1 MRASG
6 GQEPWGL
13 RWRSSTYFIV
23 ATMAVAM
30 LTDMYLYGFLV
41 PILPFVLE
49 HRLGLDASLTQRIST
64 ALLSQSAL
72 VMVVASPLIGSHA
85 DRSGAKRGWLLFGL
99 AGALLGSLIVALAT
113 SLFVLFT
120 GRLIQSVASTGLWV
134 VGFATLA
141 DNVPADELGKMYGF
155 VTVAIGVGTSGGPL
169 VAGVL
174 FDVGGYWVAWSS
186 VLFIIVFDVILR
198 CLMLERPRNKGET
211 VRAEPDGLEPDPETE
226 ALLASGNPEQQVSTG
241 GGVSEKTGIGF
252 YLCLCQNGRFVG
264 GVVSY
269 FCYAVL
275 TASFDTTLPLHVRDA
290 FHWGSLPAGLLF
302 AAFQGPA
309 VFFSVP
315 VGWLKDRVG
324 TRHPTTIGFALLV
337 PLMWLIGVPGD
348 ERFPWACQE
357 KYGSIIYS
365 AAVTGVGIVICLLN
379 GVGMMEATQAVDEIQ
394 AETPGIFGP
403 NGGYSRAI
411 SISSISWTLGMF
423 VGPIFSGYGTEQFG
437 YYGMNC
443 VLGSYSPCLNFFM
456 FCNANANAAG
466 MCGLCSFTAFRNLK
480 SSVPQ
485 R

>member
-1 MRASG
+1 MRAASNH
-6 GQEPWGL
+6 QEPWGL

-49 HRLGLDASLTQRIST
+49 HRLGLDDSLTQRIST

-99 AGALLGSLIVALAT
+99 AGALLGSLIIALAT
-113 SLFVLFT
+113 SLFTLFA

-141 DNVPADELGKMYGF
+141 DNVPADQLGRMYGF

-174 FDVGGYWVAWSS
+174 FDLGGYWVAWSS

-198 CLMLERPRNKGET
+198 CLMLERPRGTET
-211 VRAEPDGLEPDPETE
+211 IRSQSTEPGQDPERE
-226 ALLASGNPEQQVSTG
+226 VLLPPSHDAEQVSNQA
-241 GGVSEKTGIGF
+241 VSEKTGIHF
-252 YLCLCQNGRFVG
+252 YICMCKNGRFVG

-275 TASFDTTLPLHVRDA
+275 TASFDTTLPLHVRDT

-324 TRHPTTIGFALLV
+324 TRYPTTIGFALLV

-357 KYGSIIYS
+357 NVGSIIYS
-365 AAVTGVGIVICLLN
+365 AAVTGVGIVVCLLN

-411 SISSISWTLGMF
+411 SVSSISWTLGMF
-423 VGPIFSGYGTEQFG
+423 VGPILSGYGTEKIG

-443 VLGSYSPCLNFFM
+443 VLVASGDMRTLFFHRLLE
-456 FCNANANAAG
+456 FKIIRAPAG
-466 MCGLCSFTAFRNLK
+466 KLDESKRKISGGD
-480 SSVPQ
+480 
-485 R
+485 

>member
-1 MRASG
+1 MDTMRASSNQ
-6 GQEPWGL
+6 QEPWGV

-23 ATMAVAM
+23 ATMAVAL

-49 HRLGLDASLTQRIST
+49 HRLGLDVSLTQRIST
-64 ALLSQSAL
+64 ALLSQTAL

-85 DRSGAKRGWLLFGL
+85 DRSGAKRAWLLFGL
-99 AGALLGSLIVALAT
+99 AGALVGSLILAVAT
-113 SLFVLFT
+113 SLFTLFA

-169 VAGVL
+169 VAGIL

-186 VLFIIVFDVILR
+186 VLFVIVFDVILR
-198 CLMLERPRNKGET
+198 CLMLERSRET
-211 VRAEPDGLEPDPETE
+211 SEPVREDPDGQDPERE
-226 ALLASGNPEQQVSTG
+226 ALLPPSTDPEPQVSTQA
-241 GGVSEKTGIGF
+241 VSEKTGIHF
-252 YLCLCQNGRFVG
+252 YLCLCGNGRFIG

-309 VFFSVP
+309 VFLSVP

-324 TRHPTTIGFALLV
+324 TRYPTTIGFALLV

-348 ERFPWACQE
+348 ERFPWAYEE
-357 KYGSIIYS
+357 KIGSIIYS
-365 AAVTGVGIVICLLN
+365 VSITCIGIVICLLN
-379 GVGMMEATQAVDEIQ
+379 GVGMMEATLDHNNFAEAVDEI
-394 AETPGIFGP
+394 EGENPGIFGP

-411 SISSISWTLGMF
+411 SVSSISWTLGMF
-423 VGPIFSGYGTEQFG
+423 VGPIISGYGTEKIG

-443 VLGSYSPCLNFFM
+443 VLGSYTSLSDFFM
-456 FCNANANAAG
+456 
-466 MCGLCSFTAFRNLK
+466 S
-480 SSVPQ
+480 Q